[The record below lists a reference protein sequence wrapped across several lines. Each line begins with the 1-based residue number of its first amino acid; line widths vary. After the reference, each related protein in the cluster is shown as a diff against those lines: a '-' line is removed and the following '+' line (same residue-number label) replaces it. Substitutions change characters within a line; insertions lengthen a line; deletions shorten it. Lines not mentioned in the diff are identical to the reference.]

1 MELLVMR
8 ETKDDMDVVT
18 EDPNLVGVERQAIHC
33 FYLNID
39 RINEK

>member
-1 MELLVMR
+1 MR

-33 FYLNID
+33 VP
-39 RINEK
+39 KH